1 MESSIIFPTTFDP
14 KFEKSAELIAYLTN
28 GIAYRDNGDIRVT
41 GKSEL
46 NKIIA
51 EKYEQ
56 SDFIGANKILE
67 AAKKTFETTS
77 EELAE
82 RVSRSIRVPA
92 PTYLKLVEI
101 TFRNGVSLATV
112 MRNGVI
118 GPAIKSALDEL
129 SSRPE
134 VAPDRLSR
142 VEAVFEDWIKSESAK
157 HGGYSLNFIY
167 ERSLEV
173 CEMLT
178 RYMEFEFFRL
188 CAKLGAPKE
197 AAELYWSYVVSPS
210 DTLYGRW
217 LMKTNDMDIHKSY
230 DLTIMGGPILSV
242 GSINDDLSLE
252 YELDLGAGYFANH
265 QMFDTAMDNVG
276 EKFGQ
281 GIVDSIA
288 ATIVEFGLEHAG
300 EFGHR
305 RTFRAT
311 EETYLSG
318 YGEGGDEVPILTN
331 MRTEF
336 DIILK
341 VDSDRVYLGGIE
353 VCEENRNAIAKNIL
367 TEHLHGTTLD
377 ERRTQ
382 KEIQNAI
389 NADDLDK
396 ASDLSKK
403 LAEYSVRMGVSE
415 WITNSLFSA
424 IETSEVITFTIPP
437 IFIPILNSL
446 QENKQIPDLVEQYLQ
461 KGQVNADF

>member
-1 MESSIIFPTTFDP
+1 MESSVTFPTAFDP

-28 GIAYRDNGDIRVT
+28 GIAYRDNGDIRVAD
-41 GKSEL
+41 KSKL

-51 EKYEQ
+51 EKYKQ
-56 SDFIGANKILE
+56 KDFIGANEILE

-101 TFRNGVSLATV
+101 ALKEGMSLATA

-129 SSRPE
+129 SRRPE

-142 VEAVFEDWIKSESAK
+142 VEAMFEDWITSESANYR
-157 HGGYSLNFIY
+157 GYSLDFTF
-167 ERSLEV
+167 ERSLKV
-173 CEMLT
+173 FDMLAQ
-178 RYMEFEFFRL
+178 YVESEFFRYFD
-188 CAKLGAPKE
+188 KRDIPKE

-210 DTLYGRW
+210 DAPLDSSWIKGAESS
-217 LMKTNDMDIHKSY
+217 D
-230 DLTIMGGPILSV
+230 G
-242 GSINDDLSLE
+242 GSIVIGLENGDLFLG
-252 YELDLGAGYFANH
+252 YELHTYGSWYANY
-265 QMFDTAMDNVG
+265 QMFYTAMDDIR

-281 GIVDSIA
+281 WVGNSIVTAIM
-288 ATIVEFGLEHAG
+288 GCKC
-300 EFGHR
+300 
-305 RTFRAT
+305 T
-311 EETYLSG
+311 EEEYIAEF
-318 YGEGGDEVPILTN
+318 EGLNEPQPPIVLDK
-331 MRTEF
+331 RTEF
-336 DIILK
+336 DITIK
-341 VDSDRVYLGGIE
+341 VDGDRVYLGGIE
-353 VCEENRNAIAKNIL
+353 VCEENKNAIAENIL

-377 ERRTQ
+377 EQTTQ

-461 KGQVNADF
+461 KGQVNADS

>member
-1 MESSIIFPTTFDP
+1 MESSITFPTAFDP

-28 GIAYRDNGDIRVT
+28 GIAYRDNGDIRVA

-56 SDFIGANKILE
+56 KDFIGASKILE
-67 AAKKTFETTS
+67 DVKKTVETTS

-101 TFRNGVSLATV
+101 AYLKKVSLATV
-112 MRNGVI
+112 MRTIVLE
-118 GPAIKSALDEL
+118 PAIKSALDEL
-129 SSRPE
+129 SGRPE
-134 VAPDRLSR
+134 VAHDRLSR

-157 HGGYSLNFIY
+157 HGGYSLDFTY

-178 RYMEFEFFRL
+178 RYIKSEFFRL
-188 CAKLGAPKE
+188 CAILGAPKE
-197 AAELYWSYVVSPS
+197 AAELYWSCVVSPS

-217 LMKTNDMDIHKSY
+217 LMKTKNMDIHKSY
-230 DLTIMGGPILSV
+230 DLITRGGAFLSV
-242 GSINDDLSLE
+242 GSINDDLSLGC
-252 YELDLGAGYFANH
+252 ELHLGVSSFANH
-265 QMFDTAMDNVG
+265 QMFYTAMDDIG

-288 ATIVEFGLEHAG
+288 DTAYHFNFACEIES
-300 EFGHR
+300 GHE

-311 EETYLSG
+311 EETYLNE
-318 YGEGGDEVPILTN
+318 YRDGDEVPILTD
-331 MRTEF
+331 MCTVF
-336 DIILK
+336 DIMLK
-341 VDSDRVYLGGIE
+341 VDGDRVYLGGIE

-377 ERRTQ
+377 ELTTQ

-396 ASDLSKK
+396 ASDLSGK

-446 QENKQIPDLVEQYLQ
+446 QENKQIPDLVEQYIQ

>member
-1 MESSIIFPTTFDP
+1 MESSITFPTAFDP

-28 GIAYRDNGDIRVT
+28 GIAYRDNGDIRVAD
-41 GKSEL
+41 KSEL

-56 SDFIGANKILE
+56 KDFIGANEILE
-67 AAKKTFETTS
+67 AAKKTFEITS

-101 TFRNGVSLATV
+101 ALKERVGLATV
-112 MRNGVI
+112 MRNGVL

-129 SSRPE
+129 SRRPE

-142 VEAVFEDWIKSESAK
+142 VEAVFEDWITSESANYR
-157 HGGYSLNFIY
+157 GYSPEFTF
-167 ERSLEV
+167 ERSLKV
-173 CEMLT
+173 FEMLT
-178 RYMEFEFFRL
+178 QYVEYEFFRY
-188 CAKLGAPKE
+188 CDNRDIPKE
-197 AAELYWSYVVSPS
+197 AAGLYWSYVVSLS
-210 DTLYGRW
+210 DTPLDSSWIRG
-217 LMKTNDMDIHKSY
+217 TESSD
-230 DLTIMGGPILSV
+230 G
-242 GSINDDLSLE
+242 GSIVVGLENGDLFLG
-252 YELDLGAGYFANH
+252 YELHTYGSWYANY
-265 QMFDTAMDNVG
+265 QMFHTAMDDIRK
-276 EKFGQ
+276 KFGQ
-281 GIVDSIA
+281 RVVDSIV
-288 ATIVEFGLEHAG
+288 TVLMGCKC
-300 EFGHR
+300 
-305 RTFRAT
+305 T
-311 EETYLSG
+311 EEEYIAEF
-318 YGEGGDEVPILTN
+318 EGLHEPQPPIVLDN
-331 MRTEF
+331 RTEF
-336 DIILK
+336 NIITR
-341 VDSDRVYLGGIE
+341 VDGDRVYFGGIE

-377 ERRTQ
+377 EQRTQ

-389 NADDLDK
+389 DADDLDK

-403 LAEYSVRMGVSE
+403 LAEYSVRMSVSE

-446 QENKQIPDLVEQYLQ
+446 QENKQIPDLVEQYVQ

>member
-1 MESSIIFPTTFDP
+1 MESSITFPTAFDP

-28 GIAYRDNGDIRVT
+28 GIAYRDNGDIRVA

-56 SDFIGANKILE
+56 KDFIGANKILE

-101 TFRNGVSLATV
+101 AFRDGVSLATV
-112 MRNGVI
+112 MRNEVI

-157 HGGYSLNFIY
+157 HGGYSLNFTY

-178 RYMEFEFFRL
+178 RYIKSEFFRL
-188 CAKLGAPKE
+188 CAILGAPKG

-217 LMKTNDMDIHKSY
+217 LMKTKDEDIHDSY
-230 DLTIMGGPILSV
+230 YRIDMGGALLSV
-242 GSINDDLSLE
+242 GSTNDDLSLG
-252 YELDLGAGYFANH
+252 YELDLGVGFFANH
-265 QMFDTAMDNVG
+265 QMFYIAMDDIR

-288 ATIVEFGLEHAG
+288 DTADNFNFAFGIES
-300 EFGHR
+300 GHE
-305 RTFRAT
+305 RTFRGT
-311 EETYLSG
+311 EEVYIGG
-318 YGEGGDEVPILTN
+318 YEEGDEVPILTN
-331 MRTEF
+331 TRIEF
-336 DIILK
+336 DIMLK
-341 VDSDRVYLGGIE
+341 VDGDRVYLGGIE
-353 VCEENRNAIAKNIL
+353 VCEKNRNAIAENIL
-367 TEHLHGTTLD
+367 TQHLYGTILD
-377 ERRTQ
+377 EQRTQ
-382 KEIQNAI
+382 KEVQNAI
-389 NADDLDK
+389 DADDLDK

-446 QENKQIPDLVEQYLQ
+446 QENKQIPDLVEQRIQ
-461 KGQVNADF
+461 KGQVNADS